1 MSEYEKNGTDWT
13 EGVFVS
19 EREEK
24 IFEQIGE
31 LAKKYKVSKIVLF
44 GSRARRDHREKS
56 DIDIAV
62 YGCQDFDEFSF
73 AVQENVWT
81 LLEFDIVNMNSDVSE
96 ELLQE
101 IEKDGVVIY
110 EEI

>member
-1 MSEYEKNGTDWT
+1 MAPIGQGSD
-13 EGVFVS
+13 FVS

-24 IFEQIGE
+24 IFEQMGE
-31 LAKKYKVSKIVLF
+31 LAKKYKVAKIVLF
-44 GSRARRDHREKS
+44 GSRARRNHREKS

-62 YGCQDFDEFSF
+62 YGCQDFDGFSF

-81 LLEFDIVNMNSDVSE
+81 LLEFDIVNMDCDVSK
-96 ELLQE
+96 ELLRE

-110 EEI
+110 EKI